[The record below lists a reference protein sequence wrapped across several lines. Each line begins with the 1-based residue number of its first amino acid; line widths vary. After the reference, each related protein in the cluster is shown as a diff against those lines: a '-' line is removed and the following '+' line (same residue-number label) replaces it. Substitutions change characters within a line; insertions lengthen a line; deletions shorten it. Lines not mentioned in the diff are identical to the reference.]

1 MTRTPNPDAYHP
13 VITPH
18 IHALNSGDLQQILD
32 TFTPD
37 AEFISP
43 AGSAVGTCELADML
57 GPMLMSPRAT
67 MQVLSI
73 RQIGSADG
81 ERFLCHTR
89 RVMKLIDGHREIAKH
104 EIDLVLTFT
113 VHDGLISR
121 CHTELLDPGR

>member
-1 MTRTPNPDAYHP
+1 
-13 VITPH
+13 
-18 IHALNSGDLQQILD
+18 
-32 TFTPD
+32 
-37 AEFISP
+37 
-43 AGSAVGTCELADML
+43 ML

-121 CHTELLDPGR
+121 CHIELLDPGR